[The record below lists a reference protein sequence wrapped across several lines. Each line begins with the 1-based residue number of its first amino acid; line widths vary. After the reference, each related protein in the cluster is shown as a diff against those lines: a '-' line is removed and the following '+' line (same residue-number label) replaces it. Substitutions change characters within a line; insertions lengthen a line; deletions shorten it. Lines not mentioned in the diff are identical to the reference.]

1 MVWMYVSID
10 MVYYICHHMDPIFSR
25 ERVITFLEVVLGCD
39 RVHSKP
45 SQVWIRGGLAFGIH
59 LTYTL
64 ADLRAEK
71 HTSDRKWLR
80 FVSTRLSRWKMRRL
94 FSRRLPR
101 LSRQHRL
108 ITFRVFHS
116 KLSDCHAHWR
126 DNYNYYTWAQI
137 VFAINSLRP
146 RKVVSTTSCTRRL
159 ANLAAT
165 PWSRLGQLRLIPKT
179 RGDNA
184 MQIRI

>member
-64 ADLRAEK
+64 AVLRAEK
-71 HTSDRKWLR
+71 HTSTRKWLR
-80 FVSTRLSRWKMRRL
+80 FGCTRLSRWKMSRL
-94 FSRRLPR
+94 FSRRPPR

-108 ITFRVFHS
+108 ITFRVFHF

-126 DNYNYYTWAQI
+126 DNYNYYTWAH
-137 VFAINSLRP
+137 SLCHQLCSGRGRMYSLP
-146 RKVVSTTSCTRRL
+146 AVQGGWPT
-159 ANLAAT
+159 
-165 PWSRLGQLRLIPKT
+165 WQLRHDRDLGNSGYFLT
-179 RGDNA
+179 RDDNA

>member
-1 MVWMYVSID
+1 
-10 MVYYICHHMDPIFSR
+10 MVYYTCCHMDPIFSR

-64 ADLRAEK
+64 ADLPAEK
-71 HTSDRKWLR
+71 HTFDRKWRR
-80 FVSTRLSRWKMRRL
+80 FVCTRLSRWKMRRL

-108 ITFRVFHS
+108 ITFRVFHF

-137 VFAINSLRP
+137 VFAINSLQAEEGCIHYQLYKEAGQP
-146 RKVVSTTSCTRRL
+146 GSYAMIETWATQVISLPETT
-159 ANLAAT
+159 
-165 PWSRLGQLRLIPKT
+165 
-179 RGDNA
+179 
-184 MQIRI
+184 MQWKPE

>member
-64 ADLRAEK
+64 AVLRAEK
-71 HTSDRKWLR
+71 HTSTRKWLR
-80 FVSTRLSRWKMRRL
+80 FGCTRLSRWKMRRL

-108 ITFRVFHS
+108 ITLTVFHF

-126 DNYNYYTWAQI
+126 DNYNCSLVHI
-137 VFAINSLRP
+137 VFAISSPQAEEGCIHYQLYKEAGQSGSYAMIETWATQVDSLP
-146 RKVVSTTSCTRRL
+146 ETT
-159 ANLAAT
+159 
-165 PWSRLGQLRLIPKT
+165 
-179 RGDNA
+179 
-184 MQIRI
+184 M